1 MTLNYRLDLWFGT
14 FIGLIMENQT
24 IRASFWPY
32 VAFAANE
39 MCFLFLYKAQQCY
52 RRFDCFLTN
61 SQAFYLLN
69 LTLSQFLDNSQVTRS
84 EVKKLIW
91 LLTKDNLEATHHLN
105 RLISDKI
112 LMAVRGHHT
121 HPDLV
126 DSVRHEMSL
135 LRVTVA
141 KDDSCWEERIKCVI
155 RQPH

>member
-1 MTLNYRLDLWFGT
+1 
-14 FIGLIMENQT
+14 
-24 IRASFWPY
+24 
-32 VAFAANE
+32 

-61 SQAFYLLN
+61 SLAFYLLN
-69 LTLSQFLDNSQVTRS
+69 LTLFQFLDNSQVTRS

-141 KDDSCWEERIKCVI
+141 KDDSCCRRPSNVPSGSIGPTWKITHFPGRNPPFWNSSS
-155 RQPH
+155 R

>member
-1 MTLNYRLDLWFGT
+1 
-14 FIGLIMENQT
+14 
-24 IRASFWPY
+24 
-32 VAFAANE
+32 

-52 RRFDCFLTN
+52 LRFDCFLTN
-61 SQAFYLLN
+61 SLAFYLLN
-69 LTLSQFLDNSQVTRS
+69 LTLFQFLDNSQVTRS

-155 RQPH
+155 R